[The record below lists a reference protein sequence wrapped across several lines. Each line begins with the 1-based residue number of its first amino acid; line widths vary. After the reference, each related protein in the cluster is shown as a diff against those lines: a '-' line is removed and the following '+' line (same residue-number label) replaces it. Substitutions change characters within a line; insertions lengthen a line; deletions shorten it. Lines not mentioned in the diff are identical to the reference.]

1 MGKIRIEPNLKAY
14 AQVRQSPEMRAI
26 LERTASDAV
35 KRCGQGYQYKIKSYS
50 KVRSGRPYGKFPTTI
65 AVVLARTKKAQQDN
79 LDNNTLIKA
88 VFGR

>member
-14 AQVRQSPEMRAI
+14 AQIRQSPEMRTI

-50 KVRSGRPYGKFPTTI
+50 KVRAGRPYGKFPTTI
-65 AVVLARTKKAQQDN
+65 AVVIARTKKAQQDN